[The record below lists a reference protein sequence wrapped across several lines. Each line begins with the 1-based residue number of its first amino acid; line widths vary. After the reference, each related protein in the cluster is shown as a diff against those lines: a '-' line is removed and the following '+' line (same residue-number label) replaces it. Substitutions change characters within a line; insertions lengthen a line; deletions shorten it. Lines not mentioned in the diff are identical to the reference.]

1 MQPLDDF
8 EARFEGADFH
18 KGMEVAFSNTRS
30 GGLALRIAGKDVR
43 APPHCPQHLPR
54 DSAFQELLVCFPDRR
69 ALVHT
74 VEWHCVRIGIRD

>member
-8 EARFEGADFH
+8 EARFAGADFH

-43 APPHCPQHLPR
+43 GPPLPQSP
-54 DSAFQELLVCFPDRR
+54 
-69 ALVHT
+69 
-74 VEWHCVRIGIRD
+74 

>member
-18 KGMEVAFSNTRS
+18 KGMEVAFSNTRA

-43 APPHCPQHLPR
+43 APTLKLATR
-54 DSAFQELLVCFPDRR
+54 TLM
-69 ALVHT
+69 
-74 VEWHCVRIGIRD
+74 

>member
-8 EARFEGADFH
+8 EARFAGADFH

-43 APPHCPQHLPR
+43 TPASSPH
-54 DSAFQELLVCFPDRR
+54 SAMILYVTQKDCL
-69 ALVHT
+69 ALTEILAHQLIAHHQT
-74 VEWHCVRIGIRD
+74 L